1 MSAYA
6 EISMLKWELARITAE
21 RDHYL
26 RERTSL
32 IEQHENCRLVRQSLL
47 DIISALKAEIAG
59 CHAILTR
66 WHTVFNEMADR
77 IRRRDNGSI
86 V

>member
-1 MSAYA
+1 
-6 EISMLKWELARITAE
+6 MLKWELARITEE
-21 RDHYL
+21 RDLYL
-26 RERTSL
+26 RERTNL
-32 IEQHENCRLVRQSLL
+32 IEQHKNCRLARQSLL

-66 WHTVFNEMADR
+66 WHTVINAMVDR
-77 IRRRDNGSI
+77 IRGRDNGSF

>member
-6 EISMLKWELARITAE
+6 EILMLKWELARITAE

-47 DIISALKAEIAG
+47 DVISALKAEIAG
-59 CHAILTR
+59 CHGILTK
-66 WHTVFNEMADR
+66 WHTVLNAMVDQ
-77 IRRRDNGSI
+77 IRGRDNES
-86 V
+86 VV